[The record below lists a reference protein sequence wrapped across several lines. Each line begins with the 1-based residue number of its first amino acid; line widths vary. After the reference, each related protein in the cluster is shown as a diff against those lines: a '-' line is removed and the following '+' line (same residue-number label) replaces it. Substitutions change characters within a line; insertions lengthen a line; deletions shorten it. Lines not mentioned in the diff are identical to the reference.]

1 LQESIDGV
9 YVRADTFVYRINPG
23 ETKQVEFY
31 ATQFGKPLT
40 SGNIN
45 LSATEGFMGGSG
57 GGRTISPTPRPAAAI
72 PDIGTPADALD
83 FAPSIPIDGYG
94 RAVLDLTASA
104 EGPQNPRGYIGGQLY
119 GIGYQLADQPAG
131 YISNP
136 MNYISVLVFDKKVV
150 PDKPTWYQ
158 DIQPLFTQYGNLYP
172 IMSQYVV
179 DLTDYDAVVERL
191 PILQLAFSLP
201 IEDPN
206 HMPVTRDLGAGDRDT
221 ILKWLSSRGP
231 DGKPLLGTPP
241 SELVMAPVTPSP
253 QADEVE
259 AEPLQGAGKTLFIR
273 QYKARQRAKLER
285 ESGGEQ

>member
-1 LQESIDGV
+1 
-9 YVRADTFVYRINPG
+9 
-23 ETKQVEFY
+23 
-31 ATQFGKPLT
+31 
-40 SGNIN
+40 
-45 LSATEGFMGGSG
+45 
-57 GGRTISPTPRPAAAI
+57 
-72 PDIGTPADALD
+72 
-83 FAPSIPIDGYG
+83 
-94 RAVLDLTASA
+94 
-104 EGPQNPRGYIGGQLY
+104 
-119 GIGYQLADQPAG
+119 
-131 YISNP
+131 
-136 MNYISVLVFDKKVV
+136 MNYISVLVFDKKVI
-150 PDKPTWYQ
+150 PDNPTWYQ

-191 PILQLAFSLP
+191 SILQLAFSLP

-221 ILKWLSSRGP
+221 ILKWLCSRGP

-241 SELVMAPVTPSP
+241 SEPVMAPLRPS
-253 QADEVE
+253 QQTDEVE